1 MELKNLIHTLN
12 GVVIEEPIGF
22 DQLKTTMKRGDY
34 HGMSVEVSVG
44 TLEFYGEAARIISQA
59 YSQDIDTE
67 LAYKVE
73 TANNDVLYSGVLD
86 LSTYNEKKGEYRSVE
101 VNVGEVGVKTTFNNR
116 VEVPVDL
123 NSRITMDGNEIAH
136 ESHWWDLPIPY
147 KTIKYVNMQKQTK
160 TTTYRRSPNTG
171 NQLALPD
178 DFINAWLNICLDN
191 NAKQEF
197 ATMDPTFHIAA
208 IEDGTV
214 AGTAEPF
221 CTTNNGTDI
230 DENSDIVIKVAL
242 DMEFSLPEN
251 PDQSNQPFDNL
262 MDNPQLQV
270 VPVVKINGYI
280 RQEPSMTSPAI
291 ITNDNYTTKKNL
303 TLEGTYTIKKREAA
317 SIYVGIEIVNKN
329 VNKKGDKGYNHPS
342 VIQLQIKEGSYI
354 EVTLNSKAEDK
365 VSAPLIMVHEALNT
379 ITESISDNALS
390 VKSNLYGRTD
400 SVVHKQSTI
409 GDGALKAITNGYKI
423 RGLYTDENNE
433 RNMPL
438 SFKEMIESLD
448 AIDCIGWGFSQED
461 NATCIRVERWDW
473 FYKNNRLLE
482 IDHPAELTRRVDT
495 DKAISELNIGY
506 KKYTTADDIS
516 SIDSLHGERVFTT
529 TTKSVTQ
536 EKTALCEFIAD
547 NYAIEETRR
556 AAMTTEKDEEFKYDE
571 NVFIFG
577 LISNENGYAIARD
590 IARQKNDT
598 IANIQEAYNTLIS
611 PTRNAV
617 RWISRLFC
625 INGLKPFKLTK
636 GTINYKAQVMTEESR
651 DGLVVIPDLM
661 NSIPGQSEDMAL
673 QEQYGDIVIPRV
685 FKAEEVSI
693 TYPITL
699 EQYQAIKQNPYGLV
713 VVDGEECWI
722 KEFTYDFNTSE
733 AEFKLTP
740 KAN

>member
-1 MELKNLIHTLN
+1 MELKHTLN

-44 TLEFYGEAARIISQA
+44 TLEFYGEAVSIISQA
-59 YSQDIDTE
+59 YDTDIDTE
-67 LAYKVE
+67 LTYKVE
-73 TANNDVLYSGVLD
+73 TAKGDVLYSGVLD
-86 LSTYNEKKGEYRSVE
+86 LATYNEKNGAYRSVE
-101 VNVGEVGVKTTFNNR
+101 VNVGEVGIKTTFNNR

-123 NSRITMDGNEIAH
+123 NSQITIDGNEIAH
-136 ESHWWDLPIPY
+136 APNWLDLPIPY
-147 KTIKYVNMQKQTK
+147 KTIRYVNMQNQVK
-160 TTTYRRSPNTG
+160 TTIYRYSPNTG

-178 DFINAWLNICLDN
+178 DFVNAWLNICLDN

-197 ATMDPTFHIAA
+197 GTMNPTFHIAA
-208 IEDGTV
+208 IEDSTV
-214 AGTAEPF
+214 AGYAEPF
-221 CTTNNGTDI
+221 CTTNNGSDI
-230 DENSDIVIKVAL
+230 DEDSDIIIKVSL
-242 DMEFSLPEN
+242 DMSIRFPEGPAQDN
-251 PDQSNQPFDNL
+251 YPFENL
-262 MDNPQLQV
+262 TDTPQLEV

-280 RQEPSMTSPAI
+280 RQEPSMSPII
-291 ITNDNYTTKKNL
+291 ITNDNYTTPQQL
-303 TLEGTYTIKKREAA
+303 TLDGTYTIKKRETA
-317 SIYVGIEIVNKN
+317 SIFVGLEIVNKN
-329 VNKKGDKGYNHPS
+329 VNNKGDKGYNNPS
-342 VIQLQIKEGSYI
+342 KLDLTIKEGSYI

-379 ITESISDNALS
+379 IAESISDNALS
-390 VKSNLYGRTD
+390 VKSNLYGRAD

-438 SFKEMIESLD
+438 TFKEMIESLN

-461 NATCIRVERWDW
+461 NTTCLRVEKWDW
-473 FYKNNRLLE
+473 FYQNNRLLE
-482 IDHPAELTRRVDT
+482 INEPAELTRKIDT
-495 DKAISELNIGY
+495 DKVISELNIGY
-506 KKYTTADDIS
+506 KKYATADDIS
-516 SIDSLHGERVFTT
+516 SIDSLHGERTFTT
-529 TTKSVTQ
+529 TTKSFSNQ
-536 EKTALCEFIAD
+536 KSALCEFIAD

-571 NVFIFG
+571 NVFVFG
-577 LISNENGYAIARD
+577 LLSNENGYAIVRD
-590 IARQKNDT
+590 TAQQGNNT
-598 IANIQEAYNTLIS
+598 IANIHEAYNTLIS

-625 INGLKPFKLTK
+625 LNGLKPFKLTK
-636 GTINYKAQVMTEESR
+636 GTINYKAIVETEESR
-651 DGLVVIPDLM
+651 NGVFVIPDLM
-661 NSIPGQSEDMAL
+661 NSIPGQSEDMPL
-673 QEQYGDIVIPRV
+673 QEQYGEIVIPRV
-685 FKAEEVSI
+685 FKAEEVAL
-693 TYPITL
+693 TYPISL

-740 KAN
+740 KAK